1 MPRARSGKVT
11 HQRHKK
17 VLELTKGHRATR
29 HALYRRAHESMLHAL
44 DYAYC
49 HRRERK
55 GDFRRLWITRINAAA
70 RANGLSYSQ
79 LIVSLK
85 KSNVEVNRKMLAEM
99 AVKNPG
105 NFAKLV
111 ASVKPCLEQSE
122 GTHN

>member
-1 MPRARSGKVT
+1 MPRAKSGKVT

-29 HALYRRAHESMLHAL
+29 HKLYRRAHESMLHAL

-55 GDFRRLWITRINAAA
+55 GDFRKLWIARINAAA
-70 RANGLSYSQ
+70 RAQGLSYSQ
-79 LIVSLK
+79 LIAGLR
-85 KSNVEVNRKMLAEM
+85 KSNVEVNRKMLAEI
-99 AVKNPG
+99 AVKDPD

-111 ASVKPCLEQSE
+111 TSVKR
-122 GTHN
+122 GN

>member
-1 MPRARSGKVT
+1 MPRARSGKVS

-17 VLELTKGHRATR
+17 VLQLTKGHRATR

-55 GDFRRLWITRINAAA
+55 GDFRKLWIARIGAATRAQGI
-70 RANGLSYSQ
+70 SYSQ
-79 LIVSLK
+79 FMSGLR

-99 AVKNPG
+99 AVKDPSD
-105 NFAKLV
+105 FAKVV
-111 ASVKPCLEQSE
+111 ASILSQNANA
-122 GTHN
+122 GTA